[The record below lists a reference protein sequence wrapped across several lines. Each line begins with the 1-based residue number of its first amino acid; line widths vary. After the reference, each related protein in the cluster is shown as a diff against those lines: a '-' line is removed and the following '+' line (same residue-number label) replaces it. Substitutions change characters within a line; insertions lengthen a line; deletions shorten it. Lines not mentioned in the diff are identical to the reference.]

1 MPDQKKTFKPFVA
14 AESKMAELTVKSV
27 LVGSLFGVIFGAAT
41 VYLALK
47 AGLTVSASIPIAV
60 IAITLGRKFL
70 KTTILENNIIQTT
83 GSAGESIAAG
93 VAFTLPGFLF
103 LSSPD
108 SAEYFNYLTILIL
121 AIVGGLLGTLL
132 MVPLRKALIVN
143 EHDNLPYPEGTA
155 CGDVLKAGEKG
166 GDFAKTAFWGL
177 GVAFVYAILQKV
189 LHIIAETPYY
199 ATQQINKFFPSAKL
213 SGEITPEYLGVGY
226 IIGPK
231 IGGVLVAG
239 GVLSWLVF
247 IPLFSS
253 LVPPDIIAGQLVKL
267 GYLINIT
274 TAGGKGGWNPITHQ
288 FSDYSAA
295 VYYAYIRQIG
305 AGTVAAGGI
314 ITLMKTIPTI
324 VKSVKGSVAS
334 LKSESGDSGVKV
346 VRTEKDLS
354 LKVVGLGTLGLIALI
369 TFLPQVPGD
378 TIVQK
383 LLIGVLATAGGKGGW
398 NPITHQFSDYSAAVY
413 YAYIRQIGAGTVAAG
428 GIITLIKTIPT
439 IVKSV
444 KGSVASLKSESG
456 DSGVKVVRTEKDLS
470 LKVVGLGTL
479 GLIALITFLPQVPGD
494 TIVQKLLIGVLVVIF
509 GALFVTVSSRIVGL
523 IGSSNNPISGM
534 TIATVMGTSLIFLS
548 VGWTGQSFEP
558 LVLVVGG
565 MICIAA
571 ANAGATSQDLK
582 SGYIVGATPRNQQI
596 ALFVGAIVSSVVIGL
611 TVKFLDKPSSEM
623 LSQGINHAIGTEKYP
638 APQAT
643 LMATLIK
650 GILSQNLDW
659 QYVFAGVFLAI
670 TMELCGI
677 KSLSFA
683 VGAYLPLATTLP
695 IFIGGAIRGIVES
708 KQKKENTAI
717 SAEEEELG
725 KGNLFATGL
734 VAGGAVAGVIIA
746 FIAGSSGGEK
756 FLAAVSAEEGLIHIF
771 SQNGYF
777 LLGTIL
783 FSLMGLILYKI
794 AVKK

>member
-1 MPDQKKTFKPFVA
+1 MSEEKKVFQPFVA
-14 AESKMAELTVKSV
+14 PEKNMAELTVKSI

-132 MVPLRKALIVN
+132 MIPLRRALIVN

-177 GVAFVYAILQKV
+177 GVAFVYAILQKIMHV
-189 LHIIAETPYY
+189 IAETPYY
-199 ATQQINKFFPSAKL
+199 ATKQANKFFPSAKI

-247 IPLFSS
+247 IPLMSS
-253 LVPPDIIAGQLVKL
+253 LVPADIIATQLVKL
-267 GYLINIT
+267 GYLADLT
-274 TAGGKGGWNPITHQ
+274 KAGGKGNWNPITHS
-288 FSDYSAA
+288 FADYSSA
-295 VYYAYIRQIG
+295 VYYAFIRQIG

-314 ITLMKTIPTI
+314 ITLLKTIPTI
-324 VKSVKGSVAS
+324 VKSVKGSIAS
-334 LKSESGDSGVKV
+334 LKSENAAGSPAIL
-346 VRTEKDLS
+346 RTDKDLS
-354 LKVVGLGTLGLIALI
+354 LKWVGWGTLGLIALI
-369 TFLPQVPGD
+369 TVLPQVPG
-378 TIVQK
+378 
-383 LLIGVLATAGGKGGW
+383 
-398 NPITHQFSDYSAAVY
+398 N
-413 YAYIRQIGAGTVAAG
+413 
-428 GIITLIKTIPT
+428 
-439 IVKSV
+439 
-444 KGSVASLKSESG
+444 SL
-456 DSGVKVVRTEKDLS
+456 
-470 LKVVGLGTL
+470 
-479 GLIALITFLPQVPGD
+479 
-494 TIVQKLLIGVLVVIF
+494 VQKLLIGVLVIIF

-548 VGWTGQSFEP
+548 VGWTGQSYEP

-596 ALFVGAIVSSVVIGL
+596 ALFVGAIVSSIVIGL
-611 TVKFLDKPSSEM
+611 TVKFLDKPTTEM
-623 LSQGINHAIGTEKYP
+623 LSQGIHHAIGTEKYP

-695 IFIGGAIRGIVES
+695 IFIGGAIRGIVEM
-708 KQKKENTAI
+708 KQNKEGKAK
-717 SAEEEELG
+717 SADEDELG

-734 VAGGAVAGVIIA
+734 VAGGAVAGVVIA
-746 FIAGSSGGEK
+746 FVAGSESGEK
-756 FLAAVSAEEGLIHIF
+756 LLNAVSMEAGISNAI
-771 SQNGYF
+771 STGGYF
-777 LLGTIL
+777 VLGT
-783 FSLMGLILYKI
+783 FFFAAMGMILYKV
-794 AVKK
+794 ARKA

>member
-1 MPDQKKTFKPFVA
+1 MSQPTKQFKPFVA
-14 AESKMAELTVKSV
+14 PESNMAELTVKSI

-177 GVAFVYAILQKV
+177 GVAFVYALLQKV
-189 LHIIAETPYY
+189 LHVIAETPYY
-199 ATQQINKFFPSAKL
+199 ATQQINKFFPSAKV

-253 LVPPDIIAGQLVKL
+253 LVPPDMIAAQLVKL
-267 GYLINIT
+267 GYLADVAV
-274 TAGGKGGWNPITHQ
+274 AGGKGGWDPVAHTFND
-288 FSDYSAA
+288 FSS
-295 VYYAYIRQIG
+295 
-305 AGTVAAGGI
+305 
-314 ITLMKTIPTI
+314 
-324 VKSVKGSVAS
+324 
-334 LKSESGDSGVKV
+334 
-346 VRTEKDLS
+346 
-354 LKVVGLGTLGLIALI
+354 
-369 TFLPQVPGD
+369 
-378 TIVQK
+378 
-383 LLIGVLATAGGKGGW
+383 
-398 NPITHQFSDYSAAVY
+398 AVY

-444 KGSVASLKSESG
+444 KGSVASLKAESG
-456 DSGVKVVRTEKDLS
+456 ENAGTVLRTEKDLS

-479 GLIALITFLPQVPGD
+479 GLILLITLLPQVPGD
-494 TIVQKLLIGVLVVIF
+494 SVLQKLLIGVLVILF

-548 VGWTGQSFEP
+548 MGWTGQSYEP

-596 ALFVGAIVSSVVIGL
+596 ALFVGAIVSSLVIGL

-695 IFIGGAIRGIVES
+695 IFLGGAIRGIVES
-708 KQKKENTAI
+708 KQKKANQQL
-717 SAEEEELG
+717 SAEDEELG

-746 FIAGSSGGEK
+746 FVSGSDSGEK
-756 FLAAVSAEEGLIHIF
+756 FLAAISQEESLVHLL
-771 SQNGYF
+771 SENGYF
-777 LLGTIL
+777 LLGTL
-783 FSLMGLILYKI
+783 FFALMAGILYKV